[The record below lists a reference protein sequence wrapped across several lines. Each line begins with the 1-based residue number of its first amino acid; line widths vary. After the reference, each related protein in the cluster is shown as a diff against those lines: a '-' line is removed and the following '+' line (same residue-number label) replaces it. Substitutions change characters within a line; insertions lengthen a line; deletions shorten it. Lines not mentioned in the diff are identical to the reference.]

1 MKKKLAVL
9 FAVICSISMYG
20 IDRPTSIHEKAIG
33 PHHFVPPHK
42 KSDKVKKGLKDWY
55 GQDYQPVY
63 YITTVGS
70 GGNTISTHDETVW
83 LISPKTAKKASW
95 WVAETPITITPNYSW
110 FSFYDYCLVNQITK
124 ESVEANLSQGP
135 LMKYALFIRRIDP
148 YYGYIELEDNSQWKV
163 DTGSR
168 LYTWQIG
175 QAILLGENSSWFGRD
190 YILVNINENNYMTAS
205 QQH

>member
-1 MKKKLAVL
+1 
-9 FAVICSISMYG
+9 MYG
-20 IDRPTSIHEKAIG
+20 IDRPQPVHQEGVGAYYLKPTY
-33 PHHFVPPHK
+33 K
-42 KSDKVKKGLKDWY
+42 KSNKVKKGIQDWY
-55 GQDYQPVY
+55 VQDYRPVY

-83 LISPKTAKKASW
+83 LISSRDARKASR
-95 WVAETPITITPNYSW
+95 WVAETPITITPNLSW
-110 FSFYDYCLVNQITK
+110 FSSYDYRLVNQITRG
-124 ESVEANLSQGP
+124 SVEANLSQGP

-168 LYTWQIG
+168 LYTWKIG
-175 QAILLGENSSWFGRD
+175 QAILLGENTSWFGRD

-205 QQH
+205 RQY